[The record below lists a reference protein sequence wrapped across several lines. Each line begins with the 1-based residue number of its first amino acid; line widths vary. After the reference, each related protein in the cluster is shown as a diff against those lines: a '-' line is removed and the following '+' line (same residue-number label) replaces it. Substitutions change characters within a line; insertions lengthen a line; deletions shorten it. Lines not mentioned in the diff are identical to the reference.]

1 LTDQINGS
9 PEQTEEPTQENFI
22 AAPEMDGQ
30 PQTVEN
36 ETPTDQNTVSVSK
49 NIDYLGPIAVIVI
62 VLALDQWLKYW
73 VKTNMFLGEERTLMG
88 SWARLH
94 FVENN
99 GIAFGGHLPGALGK
113 FVLTSF
119 RILAAAGIFWYLL
132 RLIKRNISRGLIYSG
147 ALVFAGAT
155 GNIID
160 SIFYGVWFKNINN
173 YDGGFFFGQ
182 VVDMLYFPILRGHFP
197 SWVPMVAGHPYE
209 FFRPVFNL
217 ADSSITCGILLII
230 LFFRKK
236 LKDL

>member
-1 LTDQINGS
+1 L
-9 PEQTEEPTQENFI
+9 TEETPGTIEETI
-22 AAPEMDGQ
+22 LTEEVV
-30 PQTVEN
+30 PQIHK
-36 ETPTDQNTVSVSK
+36 PSQ
-49 NIDYLGPIAVIVI
+49 IDYFGPITLII
-62 VLALDQWLKYW
+62 LVLLLDQLLKHW
-73 VKTNMFLGEERTLMG
+73 VKTTMFLGEERTLFDG
-88 SWARLH
+88 WGKIH

-113 FVLTSF
+113 LALTSF
-119 RILAAAGIFWYLL
+119 RILAAAGIFWYLMK
-132 RLIKRNISRGLIYSG
+132 LIQKGISKGLVYSG

-160 SIFYGVWFKNINN
+160 SIFYGVWYKNINN
-173 YDGGFFFGQ
+173 YDGGYFFGQ

-197 SWVPMVAGHPYE
+197 SWVPMIGTHPYE

-230 LFFRKK
+230 LFFRKS